1 MFTGYSVTVADFN
14 GDGKDGKSD
23 NKGDLYNAGV
33 LQIHQ
38 CEMFTQFSH
47 TYKEKAQSELN

>member
-1 MFTGYSVTVADFN
+1 MTVADFN
-14 GDGKDGKSD
+14 GDGKDGKRD
-23 NKGDLYNAGV
+23 NKGDLYNASV

-47 TYKEKAQSELN
+47 TYKEKARRELN